1 MAPQLK
7 SGHPKPGAQLTIPFG
22 IRAIGGDKL
31 TATDNSNYSS
41 NSTTILVVFIQM
53 SPQLKTGHP
62 KPGAQL
68 TIPFGIRAIGGDK
81 VTATDNSNYSSSR
94 R

>member
-1 MAPQLK
+1 MASQLK
-7 SGHPKPGAQLTIPFG
+7 TGHPKPGAELTIPFG

-31 TATDNSNYSS
+31 TATDNSNYTS
-41 NSTTILVVFIQM
+41 VFIQM
-53 SPQLKTGHP
+53 APHLKTGHP

-68 TIPFGIRAIGGDK
+68 TLPFGIRAIGGDK
-81 VTATDNSNYSSSR
+81 LTATDNSNYSSSR

>member
-7 SGHPKPGAQLTIPFG
+7 IGHPKPGAQITIPFG

-31 TATDNSNYSS
+31 TATDNSNCSS
-41 NSTTILVVFIQM
+41 S
-53 SPQLKTGHP
+53 HP

-68 TIPFGIRAIGGDK
+68 TVQFGIRAIGGDK
-81 VTATDNSNYSSSR
+81 LTATDNSNYGSSQR
-94 R
+94 